1 MPGNAFRGE
10 SSRGWHFASV
20 PESGRSLQ
28 DARRTR
34 PAATARCA
42 SGASCVLLAPNAIP
56 SGVSPIPSDSRAFI
70 EPRRLLRSIYT
81 GRLVISAA
89 IYLAAVFA
97 WGDADRVDTL
107 VASLLFTVA
116 LVFTAAS
123 AAYSEV
129 GDRRVG
135 ERFYALQALFD
146 LVVVT
151 AIVHVTGGVTSQFT
165 ALYILVIATSAVLL
179 SPSWALVTAALTC
192 LLYFGEVIVLSRAQL
207 DAALWLQLVV
217 FAVVALSSW
226 YIAARLREARAGTEE
241 LAAELVKVRLEAS
254 DILRNIRSGIITID
268 GAGTLLYANPAAS
281 ALLGVPLEGHVGRSA
296 LALIEPVSPVLAR
309 AMERAVREGVRMTRL
324 EGTVTTPTR
333 SFPIGLNTTLSQPNG
348 PEGGAAGASRSAGGT
363 ATAIF
368 QDISDQKR
376 LDSLHMRAER
386 LEAVAELSASLA
398 HEIKNPLASIRS
410 AVEQLG
416 RSPRATE
423 DERSL
428 ASLIVRE
435 SDRLS
440 RLLSEFL
447 DFARV
452 RVTKMGA
459 VNLSAVA
466 KGAASLVA
474 AHPDRRDG
482 VQVQCA
488 VPEGPLVVEGDE
500 DLLHRAVFNLT
511 LNAVQASTR
520 PGTVRVELA
529 PLTSDDAPAGVSFDE
544 GGVALRVS
552 DEGDGIPDEIRD
564 RLFDPFFTTKPGGS
578 GLGLSVVHRAI
589 ESHRGF
595 VFVDSDP
602 RGTRVTVLLP
612 TSQAEPGVAA

>member
-1 MPGNAFRGE
+1 M
-10 SSRGWHFASV
+10 
-20 PESGRSLQ
+20 
-28 DARRTR
+28 T
-34 PAATARCA
+34 
-42 SGASCVLLAPNAIP
+42 
-56 SGVSPIPSDSRAFI
+56 
-70 EPRRLLRSIYT
+70 
-81 GRLVISAA
+81 AA

-97 WGDADRVDTL
+97 WRDADRGDTL
-107 VASLLFTVA
+107 VASLTITVA
-116 LVFTAAS
+116 MIFTAGS
-123 AAYSEV
+123 ALYSED
-129 GDRRVG
+129 GKKSLGRT
-135 ERFYALQALFD
+135 FLSLQAVFD
-146 LVVVT
+146 LGLVT
-151 AIVHVTGGVTSQFT
+151 AVVHITGGGASQFA

-179 SPSWALVTAALTC
+179 STTGALLAAALAC
-192 LLYFGEVIVLSRAQL
+192 VLYFGDVILLTEAPI
-207 DAALWLQLVV
+207 DAALLLQLGV

-268 GAGTLLYANPAAS
+268 ARGTLLYANPTAS
-281 ALLGVPLEGHVGRSA
+281 TLLGLPLEGHIGESA
-296 LALIEPVSPVLAR
+296 LALIEPVAPVLAR
-309 AMERAVREGVRMTRL
+309 AIERAAVDGVRTTRA
-324 EGTVTTPTR
+324 EGTVATATR
-333 SFPIGLNTTLSQPNG
+333 SFPIGLNTTVSVPNG
-348 PEGGAAGASRSAGGT
+348 TDGAPGAGT
-363 ATAIF
+363 ATVIF
-368 QDISDQKR
+368 QDISDQKK
-376 LDSLHMRAER
+376 LDTLHMRAER

-416 RSPRATE
+416 RSPRAND

-428 ASLIVRE
+428 SSLIVRE

-452 RVTKMGA
+452 RVTRIGPVDLASVARGA
-459 VNLSAVA
+459 T
-466 KGAASLVA
+466 SLVA
-474 AHPDRRDG
+474 THPDRPEG
-482 VQVQCA
+482 VQVQCV
-488 VPEGPLVVEGDE
+488 VPEGEVIVEGDE
-500 DLLHRAVFNLT
+500 DLLYRAVFNLA

-520 PGTVRVELA
+520 PGTVRVEIA
-529 PLTSDDAPAGVSFDE
+529 PLTSDDAPAGVSFDQ

-552 DEGDGIPDEIRD
+552 DEGEGIPSEIRD

-595 VFVDSDP
+595 VFVDSDA

-612 TSQAEPGVAA
+612 TFQADPESPRD

>member
-1 MPGNAFRGE
+1 MTAIN
-10 SSRGWHFASV
+10 
-20 PESGRSLQ
+20 PEARS
-28 DARRTR
+28 
-34 PAATARCA
+34 
-42 SGASCVLLAPNAIP
+42 
-56 SGVSPIPSDSRAFI
+56 FI
-70 EPRRLLRSIYT
+70 DPRRLLRSIYM
-81 GRLVISAA
+81 GRLAMTAA

-97 WGDADRVDTL
+97 WRDADRGDTL
-107 VASLLFTVA
+107 VASLTITVA
-116 LVFTAAS
+116 MIFTAGS
-123 AAYSEV
+123 ALYSED
-129 GDRRVG
+129 GKKSLGRT
-135 ERFYALQALFD
+135 FLSLQAVFD
-146 LVVVT
+146 LALVT
-151 AIVHVTGGVTSQFT
+151 AVVHITGGGASQFA

-179 SPSWALVTAALTC
+179 STTGALLAAALAC
-192 LLYFGEVIVLSRAQL
+192 VLYFGDVILLTEAPI
-207 DAALWLQLVV
+207 DAALLLQLGV

-268 GAGTLLYANPAAS
+268 ARGTLLYANPTAS
-281 ALLGVPLEGHVGRSA
+281 TLLGLPLEGHIGESA
-296 LALIEPVSPVLAR
+296 LALIEPVAPVLAR
-309 AMERAVREGVRMTRL
+309 AIERAAVDGVRTTRA
-324 EGTVTTPTR
+324 EGTVATATR
-333 SFPIGLNTTLSQPNG
+333 SFPIGLNTTVSVPNG
-348 PEGGAAGASRSAGGT
+348 TDGAPGAGT
-363 ATAIF
+363 ATVIF
-368 QDISDQKR
+368 QDISDQKK
-376 LDSLHMRAER
+376 LDTLHMRAER

-416 RSPRATE
+416 RSPRAND

-428 ASLIVRE
+428 SSLIVRE

-452 RVTKMGA
+452 RVTRIGPVDLASVARGA
-459 VNLSAVA
+459 T
-466 KGAASLVA
+466 SLVA
-474 AHPDRRDG
+474 THPDRPEG
-482 VQVQCA
+482 VQVQCV
-488 VPEGPLVVEGDE
+488 VPEGEVIVEGDE
-500 DLLHRAVFNLT
+500 DLLYRAVFNLA

-520 PGTVRVELA
+520 PGTVRVEIA
-529 PLTSDDAPAGVSFDE
+529 PLTSDDAPAGVSFDQ

-552 DEGDGIPDEIRD
+552 DEGEGIPSEIRD

-595 VFVDSDP
+595 VFVDSDA

-612 TSQAEPGVAA
+612 TFQADPESPRD